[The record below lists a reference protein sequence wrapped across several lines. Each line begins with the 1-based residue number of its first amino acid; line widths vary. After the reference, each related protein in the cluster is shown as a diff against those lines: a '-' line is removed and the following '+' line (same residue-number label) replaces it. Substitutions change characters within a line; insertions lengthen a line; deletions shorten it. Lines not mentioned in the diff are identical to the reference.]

1 MLRECSGPSP
11 AALTPEVVAF
21 LGREGVE
28 VTAAAGDF
36 LVRRGEPGVAFWVIL
51 EGTAEVRLTGEDGLQ
66 LPLAR
71 MGAGSTFGEMALIT
85 GEPVSADVVA
95 LTAVQLIRYPA
106 ERFSRALGESAPLRT
121 LVMARMAANLRGTS
135 TEVWNFFQQAR
146 ALNVLMD
153 PHRAAGE
160 LIAGSGAMKPVRELI
175 ARRAQDGEPVLICG
189 EPGSGKSYVAA
200 KIHEAAGGR
209 GAPLIS
215 VDCRTL
221 QTAEAMRFLF
231 GSESGFRTSVDG
243 GEVPAL
249 RRHGA
254 LHLAHG
260 GTLVL
265 RHADELAVPV
275 QEACG
280 RYAVARL
287 SGSAAYPAA
296 RLVVTTDRP
305 PAEFAKAVDATL
317 AAALTGRP
325 PVIVPRLHERRRD
338 IVALAHLFLGE
349 RTARGARS
357 LSRAAEHALLSQRY
371 AHRNAAELREAIEL
385 AAVIADE
392 PEIQAEHIFTGPKGE
407 GTVQEIDLS
416 RFALVR
422 RLTSPRVIGALR
434 AVVFATFATIMAA
447 SLLRSGERAGA
458 IANALTWGLW
468 EPALFVVFLLVGRVW
483 CTVCP
488 LSTAGRLA
496 AQIRSF
502 GAAPGARLKSYSG
515 WFIIAGFALVIWS
528 EHAFHMTEQPRA
540 AGYLLLA
547 LFAAAM
553 ASAVIW
559 RRESWCRYLC
569 PLGNLGAIFSLPA
582 PLTVRSNPSV
592 CATMCTT
599 HECFKG
605 SDTQPGCPVFH
616 HPLYAYEAHT
626 CKLCF
631 QCLRVCP
638 HGSARLYLRLPLQ
651 SVWAQPDIGR
661 SLVPFALFLF
671 FFAPAMLASQ
681 MGGGWAATLPGLS
694 ALALGALAATVV
706 VSRGLPRLLAAGADP
721 EPTLS
726 TRVSFTLLV
735 LAWGPAMAFQLG
747 HIGLLGTVRLHA
759 ESGSLLAR
767 VLPAAGLSLLRIAQ
781 AAVVSAAGL
790 FAGICLLGIQGRL
803 QRDPQAH
810 SPAGWRLVLSLCAV
824 YFAGTIALIA
834 LR

>member
-1 MLRECSGPSP
+1 MSHEHPGAAPVGLP
-11 AALTPEVVAF
+11 AEVVDF

-28 VTAAAGDF
+28 VTAAAGDV
-36 LVRRGEPGVAFWVIL
+36 LVRRGEPGVAFWTIL
-51 EGTAEVRLTGEDGLQ
+51 EGAAEVRLTGEDGLR

-71 MGAGSTFGEMALIT
+71 MGAGSTFGEMALLT
-85 GEPVSADVVA
+85 GDPVSADVVA
-95 LTAVQLIRYPA
+95 LTAVRLMRYPA
-106 ERFSRALGESAPLRT
+106 ERFARALDECAPLRT
-121 LVMARMAANLRGTS
+121 LVLARMAANLRGTS
-135 TEVWNFFQQAR
+135 AEVWNFYQQAR

-189 EPGSGKSYVAA
+189 EPGSGKGYVAA

-209 GAPLIS
+209 GAPIIS

-249 RRHGA
+249 RRYGA

-296 RLVVTTDRP
+296 RLVVTTDRT
-305 PAEFAKAVDATL
+305 PAEFVKAVDATL
-317 AAALTGRP
+317 ADALTGRP
-325 PVIVPRLHERRRD
+325 PVVVPRLHERRRD
-338 IVALAHLFLGE
+338 IVALARLFLGE

-392 PEIQAEHIFTGPKGE
+392 TEIQAEHIFTGPKGE
-407 GTVQEIDLS
+407 GTVREIDLS

-502 GAAPGARLKSYSG
+502 GAAPGARLKGYSG
-515 WFIIAGFALVIWS
+515 WFVIAGFAVVIWS
-528 EHAFHMTEQPRA
+528 EHAFHMTERPRA
-540 AGYLLLA
+540 AGFLLLA

-582 PLTVRSNPSV
+582 VLTVRSNPSV
-592 CATMCTT
+592 CATMCST

-605 SDTQPGCPVFH
+605 SSTQPGCPVFH
-616 HPLYAYEAHT
+616 HPLYAYEAHA

-651 SVWAQPDIGR
+651 SVWAQEDVGQA
-661 SLVPFALFLF
+661 LVPFALFLF

-681 MGGGWAATLPGLS
+681 RGGGWAATLPGFT
-694 ALALGALAATVV
+694 ALALGALAATVIFS
-706 VSRGLPRLLAAGADP
+706 SRLPRLLAAGVDP

-726 TRVSFTLLV
+726 TRVAFMLLV
-735 LAWGPAMAFQLG
+735 LAWGPAMAFQIG
-747 HIGLLGTVRLHA
+747 HVGILGTLHLHA
-759 ESGSLLAR
+759 ENGSLLAR
-767 VLPAAGLSLLRIAQ
+767 VLPTAGLPLRGIMQ
-781 AAVVSAAGL
+781 VLVVLASGL

-803 QRDPQAH
+803 RRDQEAH
-810 SPAGWRLVLSLCAV
+810 STAGWRLVLGICGA

-834 LR
+834 GR